1 MKPDDF
7 EKLVVSIRQAG
18 RIRAGTLEPARM
30 TTLESP
36 RMTSRGGPRGWA
48 APHPIQAQGV
58 SRDGLEREAHR
69 ALRSQE
75 RRWTLGHSS

>member
-36 RMTSRGGPRGWA
+36 RMTSREILA
-48 APHPIQAQGV
+48 FIQEG
-58 SRDGLEREAHR
+58 REAG
-69 ALRSQE
+69 LRHIRSKRKE
-75 RRWTLGHSS
+75 